1 MDGFLAGMPDW
12 HVIWENDFNRG
23 YVTGVTLVLLVIVAV
38 LVLKIIFRL
47 LFRVRR
53 CREIV
58 VKAPDGDIL
67 VAYDALNGA
76 VCAALEDFAALN
88 VRDMKLFRRRSDY
101 FLELFCS
108 YDASGEGHFP
118 DEVKAVKER
127 IFSVLKERFGIASV
141 KRVRIRL
148 ENLTGLTGV
157 PERRDETPVV
167 LTPSAAAGLPPAPP
181 WEK

>member
-1 MDGFLAGMPDW
+1 MGGFLASMPEW
-12 HVIWENDFNRG
+12 RVIFENDFNRG
-23 YVTGVTLVLLVIVAV
+23 YVTGVALVLLVILAV
-38 LVLKIIFRL
+38 VVLKIVFRL
-47 LFRVRR
+47 MFRVRR

-76 VCAALEDFAALN
+76 VCAALEDFSALN
-88 VRDMKLFRRRSDY
+88 VRDMKLFRSRGDY

-118 DEVKAVKER
+118 DEVKSVKER

-141 KRVRIRL
+141 KRVL
-148 ENLTGLTGV
+148 ENLTGLAVVQKHQDVQATPEPV
-157 PERRDETPVV
+157 PSVT
-167 LTPSAAAGLPPAPP
+167 TGLPPAPP